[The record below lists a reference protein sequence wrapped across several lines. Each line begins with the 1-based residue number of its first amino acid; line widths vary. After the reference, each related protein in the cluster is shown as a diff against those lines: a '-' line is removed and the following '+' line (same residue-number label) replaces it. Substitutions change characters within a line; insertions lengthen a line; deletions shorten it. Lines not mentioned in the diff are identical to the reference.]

1 MDRKNIEINPLL
13 ETYGKYID
21 KINRSLDKELDLYS
35 ESEFIEPLKYSLD
48 GGKRIRPIILI
59 LAAESIGSVDDNTL
73 TASCAVEFLH
83 MESII
88 HDDIIDNET
97 LRRQKDPFHI
107 KYGYNTSVLTGDF
120 VLGLILGISSR
131 LDNARITKELASTAM
146 LMSEGEMIE
155 NRLET
160 SEDVTFD
167 DYLKVI
173 EYKTAVA
180 FQAASRIGAII
191 AKGSEEEIES
201 LTEYGKNI
209 GIAYQ
214 IRDDL
219 LDWKNEDKLF
229 NFLIKKS
236 SDPRDV
242 FDKMEE
248 LLKNYSEKARKGLRK
263 IPDND
268 AKMNLD
274 NLIKFTTFKA

>member
-1 MDRKNIEINPLL
+1 LDRKNIEINPLL

-48 GGKRIRPIILI
+48 GGKRIRPIILV